1 MEKTLDSWSKFVSN
15 LRDTYSSLNY
25 FTINQIQFLSSSI
38 TDVLRENISQRN
50 MDLII
55 SMLYDLS
62 SNISK
67 EELKTLLLASL
78 NETGND
84 DEIDMSQGETSDLEI
99 AWEKFIMKQGSVEN
113 DLNAQLTL
121 KSLAMLLETLNV
133 EKQDVQIKRNI
144 PGYLS
149 QNNGN
154 FKLKIKIQY

>member
-1 MEKTLDSWSKFVSN
+1 
-15 LRDTYSSLNY
+15 
-25 FTINQIQFLSSSI
+25 
-38 TDVLRENISQRN
+38 

>member
-38 TDVLRENISQRN
+38 TDFLRENISQRN

-67 EELKTLLLASL
+67 EELKSLLLASL

-84 DEIDMSQGETSDLEI
+84 DEIDMSQGDTSDLEI

-121 KSLAMLLETLNV
+121 KSFAMLLETLNAK
-133 EKQDVQIKRNI
+133 KQDVQIKRNI
-144 PGYLS
+144 PGYLN
-149 QNNGN
+149 QNKGN